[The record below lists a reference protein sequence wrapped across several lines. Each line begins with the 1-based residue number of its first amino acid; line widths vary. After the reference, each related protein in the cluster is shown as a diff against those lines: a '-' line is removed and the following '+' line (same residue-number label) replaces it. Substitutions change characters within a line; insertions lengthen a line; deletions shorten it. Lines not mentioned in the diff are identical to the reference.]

1 MRRLAL
7 PLLVGLAVLSACE
20 DEPTST
26 RTVELPTGREGLP
39 ATPDQVVENGQHVIT
54 VDGVKKAVIEAEQM
68 YFFHELGRVIG
79 DTISVR
85 FFDENGVQQSLLT
98 ALTGEIDQETQE
110 MLAEGEVHV
119 RGETSRIVTEELQYH
134 PERNL
139 VTSDTTTEIHQD
151 GNVIRGQGVE
161 SDPGLKNLKIRG
173 ASAVIRNEAPLQG
186 PAQAD
191 TTGAAA
197 APPDVRD
204 GDTED
209 AAGADAPPPDPS
221 AGGGDEPPDPE
232 AAEEETP
239 PGETSEE
246 GGEPAG
252 AAGVAAS
259 GDSL

>member
-7 PLLVGLAVLSACE
+7 PLIVGLVALAACE

-39 ATPDQVVENGQHVIT
+39 ATPDQVVENGEHVIT
-54 VDGVKKAVIEAEQM
+54 VDGVKKAVIQAEQM

-85 FFDENGVQQSLLT
+85 FFDENGFQQSLLT
-98 ALTGEIDQETQE
+98 ARTGEIEQQTQE

-119 RGETSRIVTEELQYH
+119 RGETARIVTEALQYH

-151 GNVIRGQGVE
+151 GNVIRGRGVE

-173 ASAVIRNEAPLQG
+173 ASAVIRNETPLQD
-186 PAQAD
+186 PADAD
-191 TTGAAA
+191 TSAAASPPRTRDDGDEPAANA
-197 APPDVRD
+197 APPDSAV
-204 GDTED
+204 
-209 AAGADAPPPDPS
+209 
-221 AGGGDEPPDPE
+221 AGGEPQPPE
-232 AAEEETP
+232 P
-239 PGETSEE
+239 SGETSPAETSAE
-246 GGEPAG
+246 DDAEPEAKNDA
-252 AAGVAAS
+252 AAG
-259 GDSL
+259 DTL